1 MWLAYCAMA
10 AALVP
15 LVLMGVGYFFLG
27 SSRRSGGTAE
37 NRGSPSATRVPEAS
51 E

>member
-15 LVLMGVGYFFLG
+15 LVLMGIGYLFLG
-27 SSRRSGGTAE
+27 RREGKC
-37 NRGSPSATRVPEAS
+37 R
-51 E
+51 